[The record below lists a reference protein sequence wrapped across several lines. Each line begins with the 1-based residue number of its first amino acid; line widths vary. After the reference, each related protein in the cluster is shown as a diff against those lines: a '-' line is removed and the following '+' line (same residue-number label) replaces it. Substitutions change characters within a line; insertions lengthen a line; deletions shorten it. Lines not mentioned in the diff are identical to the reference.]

1 MNKLMLVPDN
11 SSYKVEFNDGNIA
24 VRLNG
29 GRSRIRKQSIDNS
42 NTVDVYFVLT
52 TDEYRYLM
60 AFYRSVINRGALPFL
75 MDIITETSELVT
87 HKVTMLPNSFK
98 LNSQKGQTYYVSFTV
113 EAEPLEE
120 NAEKDK
126 QIIQNHESGRKP
138 FTPPQEGWGNFFTPS
153 ELSPNA
159 TNVQDGI
166 YRMDG
171 DTVLSL
177 RNAKGQIFQ
186 TKYTV
191 NGIWTRYLHGGNW
204 SSWLQLGSE
213 RVISTT
219 TELYDSTGRLVRTFQ
234 GEGISGKI
242 PDGDY
247 TLRILD
253 IHADGTT
260 RVRSSEKTRIEL
272 GADQLQVIPKQYG
285 MTVTWNLREAKS
297 GGHTEVWL
305 GDSNDVASAK
315 LIAAVQWP
323 AMEHEYSNATTAR
336 KYFFWIRHID
346 RRGVEGKMI
355 GPVEGIPATP
365 FEQEFQNIRGDI
377 VVSKN
382 EAISHA
388 NKEIEK
394 LNTAIDKKIKNVNID
409 TTEIDKAI
417 KAAADKAEEARTK
430 SLQATQSVVR
440 ETEQRKE
447 AIEAEIRARNLAI
460 GRAKGEVET
469 SLNQYKEERKTK
481 DSVITENYKALTSRV
496 GTAET
501 KMTQLEQQKA
511 SKTEVASIA
520 ETALKSKW
528 ESAASQAK
536 TDALNDAAADAT
548 QKANAAQ
555 QAAQQ
560 AAEGLAQAKANAA
573 RQAAIAAASDDAAE
587 KAKAAKLQAIAVAAE
602 KVKQAKE
609 AAAEKAKELAD
620 KALADAKTYAD
631 RLKDGTDAKIANLES
646 TRVTRKQAEAMIQ
659 QSLTAKFQ
667 VPDTRNDNQPP
678 SWYWENYPRQ
688 TVREFKEAN
697 ALGLGSG
704 YAALDTAVP
713 WKDPTGGMIFQTAYL
728 PDGKVMRR
736 NSDAVASY
744 GNGRYNY
751 TKDTWTAWV
760 QDETVDGAQ
769 AKANAVKAI
778 ADAAD
783 ALSRANKADITVI
796 KRDYATKTEVGT
808 LSEERARSVFN
819 DFSFSGRNLLLK
831 SNPNKEFGYGATFEI
846 TEAPKVG
853 ESVVVTLWGNP
864 GSDRSGKIGVF
875 NTYGYGQLGVLTK
888 IRDGVYRGTFIWKHH
903 TYSGDPTRQ
912 DKTLNVY
919 FYPST
924 GTSQSSLKAIKMEF
938 GNVGSE
944 WTPAPEE
951 TEAALKRAEADITET
966 KQTLT
971 RVDTTVSRVERETS
985 TTLNGMTTKV
995 NELTTSVDGMSAK
1008 KAVTID
1014 NGGYL
1019 TGFELLSDRTNGVP
1033 KGSIKFNVDSFIVG
1047 KNGTNIKPFIVS
1059 GTTVAIN
1066 GELVV
1071 NGQAIIAKLNAGVID
1086 GSKVKAG
1093 TITANHLTSGS
1104 VTADKIAAGA
1114 IVATKIAANAIT
1126 ADKLAANVIN
1136 GNHIAAG
1143 ISIRAPRIVGGSLNI
1158 ADKFVVS
1165 ETGEVQ
1171 IRAFAGNV
1179 NKGMIIKN
1187 NTIFVYD
1194 EAGVL
1199 RMKIGYLG

>member
-1 MNKLMLVPDN
+1 MNKLMLIPDN

-24 VRLNG
+24 VKLNS
-29 GRSRIRKQSIDNS
+29 GRSRIRKHSIHNS

-60 AFYRSVINRGALPFL
+60 AFYRSVINRGSLPFL

-98 LNSQKGQTYYVSFTV
+98 LSSQKGHTYYVNFTV

-126 QIIQNHESGRKP
+126 QIVQNYESGKKP
-138 FTPPQEGWGNFFTPS
+138 FTPPQQGWGNFFTPS

-260 RVRSSEKTRIEL
+260 RVRSSEKTKIEL
-272 GADQLQVIPKQYG
+272 GADHLQVIPKQYG
-285 MTVTWNLREAKS
+285 MTVTWNLKDAKS
-297 GGHTEVWL
+297 GHTEVWL

-315 LIAAVQWP
+315 IIAAIQWP
-323 AMEHEYSNATTAR
+323 AMEYEYSNATTAR

-382 EAISHA
+382 DAINHA

-409 TTEIDKAI
+409 TTQIDKAI
-417 KAAADKAEEARTK
+417 KAAADKAEDARTK
-430 SLQATQSVVR
+430 ALQAGQSVVR

-469 SLNQYKEERKTK
+469 SFNQYKEERRTA
-481 DSVITENYKALTSRV
+481 DGLVTENYNSLKTRV
-496 GTAET
+496 GNAET
-501 KMTQLEQQKA
+501 KMTQFEQQKA

-536 TDALNDAAADAT
+536 TDALNAAADDAA
-548 QKANAAQ
+548 QKANAAAS
-555 QAAQQ
+555 AAQQ
-560 AAEGLAQAKANAA
+560 AAEKAAQAKANAA
-573 RQAAIAAASDDAAE
+573 QQAAIAAASDDAAE
-587 KAKAAKLQAIAVAAE
+587 KAKAAKLQAIADAAE

-631 RLKDGTDAKIANLES
+631 RLKDGTDAAIRNLES
-646 TRVTRKQAEAMIQ
+646 TRVTREQAEAMIQ

-688 TVREFKEAN
+688 TVREFKESS
-697 ALGLGSG
+697 ALGLTGG
-704 YAALDTAVP
+704 YTALDTVVP
-713 WKDPTGGMIFQTAYL
+713 WKDPTGGKIFQTAYL

-736 NSDAVASY
+736 NSDAVATY

-751 TKDTWTAWV
+751 TKDAWTAWV

-831 SNPNKEFGYGATFEI
+831 SNPNKEYGYGAYFEI

-864 GSDRSGKIGVF
+864 GSDRSGEIGVF
-875 NTYGYGQLGVLTK
+875 NTFGYGQLGILTK
-888 IRDGVYRGTFIWKHH
+888 IRDGVYRGTFIWRHH
-903 TYSGDPTRQ
+903 TNAANQATQ

-919 FYPST
+919 FYPNT
-924 GTSQSSLKAIKMEF
+924 ATSQSSIKAIKMEF

-951 TEAALKRAEADITET
+951 TDAALKRVEANITET
-966 KQTLT
+966 KQTLS
-971 RVDTTVSRVERETS
+971 RVDSTVSRVERETS

-1014 NGGYL
+1014 NNGYL

-1033 KGSIKFNVDSFIVG
+1033 KGAVKFNVDSFVVG
-1047 KNGTNIKPFIVS
+1047 KNGNNIKPFIVS

-1086 GSKVKAG
+1086 GSKIKAG
-1093 TITANHLTSGS
+1093 TISANHLSSSS

-1136 GNHIAAG
+1136 GNHIAAN

>member
-1 MNKLMLVPDN
+1 MNKLMLVPES
-11 SSYKVEFNDGNIA
+11 SSYKVDFNDGNIS
-24 VRLNG
+24 VKLSG
-29 GRSRIRKQSIDNS
+29 GRSRVRKQSIHNS
-42 NTVDVYFVLT
+42 NRVDVSFALT

-75 MDIITETSELVT
+75 MDIITETSGLVT

-98 LNSQKGQTYYVSFTV
+98 LSSQKGHTYYVNFTV

-126 QIIQNHESGRKP
+126 QIIQNYESGKKP
-138 FTPPQEGWGNFFTPS
+138 FTPPQQGWGNFFTPS

-213 RVISTT
+213 RVISTK
-219 TELYDSTGRLVRTFQ
+219 TELYDSKNNLIRTFQ
-234 GEGISGKI
+234 GEDISGKI
-242 PDGDY
+242 PDGNY

-253 IHADGTT
+253 IYADGTT
-260 RVRSSEKTRIEL
+260 RVRSEEKTKIEL
-272 GADQLQVIPKQYG
+272 GVDQLQIIPKQYG
-285 MTVTWNLREAKS
+285 MTVTWNLKDAKS
-297 GGHTEVWL
+297 GHTEVWL
-305 GDSNDVASAK
+305 GESNDVASAK

-323 AMEHEYSNATTAR
+323 AMEYEYSNATAAR

-377 VVSKN
+377 LASKN
-382 EAISHA
+382 AAIAHTDD
-388 NKEIEK
+388 EIKK
-394 LNTAIDKKIKNVNID
+394 LDATIDSKIKNINID
-409 TTEIDKAI
+409 TTQIDKAI
-417 KAAADKAEEARTK
+417 KAATDKANEAV
-430 SLQATQSVVR
+430 QSVVR

-469 SLNQYKEERKTK
+469 SFNQYKEERKTQ
-481 DSVITENYKALTSRV
+481 DSAITENYKDLTSRV

-501 KMTQLEQQKA
+501 KMTQFEQQKA
-511 SKTEVASIA
+511 SKAEVASIA

-528 ESAASQAK
+528 ESAASRAK

-560 AAEGLAQAKANAA
+560 AAETAAQAKANAA
-573 RQAAIAAASDDAAE
+573 QQAAIAAASGDAT
-587 KAKAAKLQAIAVAAE
+587 AKANAAKAQAIADAAA
-602 KVKQAKE
+602 KDAVVKQQ
-609 AAAEKAKELAD
+609 AAADAKAKAD
-620 KALADAKTYAD
+620 KALADAKAYAD
-631 RLKDGTDAKIANLES
+631 GLNAASEAKISRLEQ
-646 TRVTRKQAEAMIQ
+646 TRVTAAQAEAIA
-659 QSLTAKFQ
+659 QSTVSARFQ
-667 VPDTRNDNQPP
+667 IPDTRNDNQPP
-678 SWYWENYPRQ
+678 TWYWTNYPKQ
-688 TVREFKEAN
+688 TVTEFKTAR
-697 ALGLGSG
+697 ALGLTDSV
-704 YAALDTAVP
+704 YAALETRVAFVNAS
-713 WKDPTGGMIFQTAYL
+713 GGAIFQTAAL
-728 PDGKVMRR
+728 SDGKVWRR
-736 NSDAVASY
+736 KSDTAHTYA
-744 GNGRYNY
+744 NGVYTY
-751 TKDTWTAWV
+751 TKDQWTAWV

-769 AKANAVKAI
+769 AKADAVKKI

-783 ALSRANKADITVI
+783 ALSRANKADIT
-796 KRDYATKTEVGT
+796 
-808 LSEERARSVFN
+808 
-819 DFSFSGRNLLLK
+819 
-831 SNPNKEFGYGATFEI
+831 
-846 TEAPKVG
+846 
-853 ESVVVTLWGNP
+853 
-864 GSDRSGKIGVF
+864 
-875 NTYGYGQLGVLTK
+875 
-888 IRDGVYRGTFIWKHH
+888 
-903 TYSGDPTRQ
+903 
-912 DKTLNVY
+912 
-919 FYPST
+919 
-924 GTSQSSLKAIKMEF
+924 
-938 GNVGSE
+938 
-944 WTPAPEE
+944 
-951 TEAALKRAEADITET
+951 ET
-966 KQTLT
+966 KATLAT
-971 RVDTTVSRVERETS
+971 ATSTIARIERETS
-985 TTLNGMTTKV
+985 STLNSMTTKV

-1014 NGGYL
+1014 NNGYL

-1033 KGSIKFNVDSFIVG
+1033 KGTIKFNVDSFMVG
-1047 KNGTNIKPFIVS
+1047 KDDKNVKPFVVS
-1059 GTTVAIN
+1059 GNTTAIN

-1071 NGQAIIAKLNAGVID
+1071 NGQAIISKLNAGVID
-1086 GSKVKAG
+1086 GSKIKAG
-1093 TITANHLTSGS
+1093 TITAAHLTSSS

-1126 ADKLAANVIN
+1126 ADKLGANVIN
-1136 GNHIAAG
+1136 SNHISAG
-1143 ISIRAPRIVGGSLNI
+1143 VSIRAPRIVGGSLNI

-1165 ETGEVQ
+1165 EDGEVQ

-1187 NTIFVYD
+1187 NTIFIYD
-1194 EAGVL
+1194 EVGVL
-1199 RMKIGYLG
+1199 QMKIGYIG